1 MSSPANLKH
10 TSEGAAIG
18 AQVAKAVAW
27 VSGIFSLVAC
37 ISLIVNQIQV
47 MQVDPLNDQTLKAL
61 KAQIPKDLQNQQLR
75 ESVRNLVEKHLH
87 TRSRPQARVRSGPKR
102 GRTRG

>member
-1 MSSPANLKH
+1 MVTARD
-10 TSEGAAIG
+10 
-18 AQVAKAVAW
+18 AQLSLADQAV
-27 VSGIFSLVAC
+27 
-37 ISLIVNQIQV
+37 
-47 MQVDPLNDQTLKAL
+47 
-61 KAQIPKDLQNQQLR
+61 R